1 MTTKVTLIG
10 DGAVN
15 SNTILNTTITADD
28 IANNAV
34 TADKL
39 QSGGNDNV
47 RAVGTNH
54 IKDGAVTAAKLAPG
68 AAIPSGVIV
77 MWSGTIATI
86 PTGWDL
92 CDGQNNTPDLRER
105 FIVGAGGD
113 NSSVAGTTGYNPG
126 NTGGANSVTLNST
139 QMPYHNHTASDSG
152 HSHNANWFRG
162 IGQGGASWAVA
173 NGSDTRTTETGY
185 AQISVGYAGGDANG
199 VTQAHENRPPYY
211 ALAYI
216 MKS

>member
-68 AAIPSGVIV
+68 VAIPSGVIV
-77 MWSGTIATI
+77 MWSGTTSNI

-113 NSSVAGTTGYNPG
+113 NSSVAGTTGYTPG
-126 NTGGANSVTLNST
+126 STGGANAVTLDIS
-139 QMPYHNHTASDSG
+139 QIPQHNHNPSG
-152 HSHNANWFRG
+152 YNYFLVG
-162 IGQGGASWAVA
+162 
-173 NGSDTRTTETGY
+173 NGDF
-185 AQISVGYAGGDANG
+185 GGDPRIGSADKTYSFQFSSETSYKG
-199 VTQAHENRPPYY
+199 GSGSHENRPPYY